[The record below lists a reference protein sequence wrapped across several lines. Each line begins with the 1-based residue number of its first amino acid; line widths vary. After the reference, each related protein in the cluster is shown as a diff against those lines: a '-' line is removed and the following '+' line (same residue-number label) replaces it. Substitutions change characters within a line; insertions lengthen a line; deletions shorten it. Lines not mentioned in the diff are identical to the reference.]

1 MRHIHRLLQQ
11 CLDQAI
17 RDGLI
22 TDNPARAFCYPKPKK
37 VSANVLTPTEVE
49 DYLDAA
55 RRLGYLPMFLLALTA
70 GLRQGELI
78 ALKWSDLDVNE
89 RDVYKRQLP

>member
-22 TDNPARAFCYPKPKK
+22 ADNPARAFHYPKPEK
-37 VSANVLTPTEVE
+37 VSTNVLTPSEVE
-49 DYLDAA
+49 DYLAHTAA
-55 RRLGYLPMFLLALTA
+55 KSESKPNEASTEDLREAANILDNLL
-70 GLRQGELI
+70 RF
-78 ALKWSDLDVNE
+78 
-89 RDVYKRQLP
+89 

>member
-37 VSANVLTPTEVE
+37 VSANVLTASEVE

-55 RRLGYLPMFLLALTA
+55 ERLGHLPMFLLVLTA

-78 ALKWSDLDVNE
+78 ALKWSDLDT
-89 RDVYKRQLP
+89 K